1 MDISITDKDFER
13 IKNKVRAEMK
23 RRSATEHGASL
34 FVFGGAEW
42 EFEVDPET
50 GCIVIDEYVRKI
62 IDPLLQ
68 VNDFLDDNSLRKGKS
83 GLEIPIAKMEEFID
97 KISKIP
103 EEASNSGCRGSCT
116 GLCAEACTSGCIGCQ
131 SCRGGCSTTCNKACS
146 SSCGG
151 GCSGCSSGCYNGCT
165 HTCGSG
171 CQTSLRY

>member
-1 MDISITDKDFER
+1 MDLSITSER
-13 IKNKVRAEMK
+13 FDGIKEKVRAEMK

-50 GCIVIDEYVRKI
+50 GCIVIDEYVCKI

-68 VNDFLDDNSLRKGKS
+68 VNDFLDDNSFRKGKS
-83 GLEIPIAKMEEFID
+83 GLEIPISKMEEFID

-103 EEASNSGCRGSCT
+103 ADASNSGCRGKCT
-116 GLCAEACTSGCIGCQ
+116 GLCHS
-131 SCRGGCSTTCNKACS
+131 
-146 SSCGG
+146 
-151 GCSGCSSGCYNGCT
+151 GCSGSCQGCRESCLSGCRDGCV

-171 CQTSLRY
+171 CVTGLKY